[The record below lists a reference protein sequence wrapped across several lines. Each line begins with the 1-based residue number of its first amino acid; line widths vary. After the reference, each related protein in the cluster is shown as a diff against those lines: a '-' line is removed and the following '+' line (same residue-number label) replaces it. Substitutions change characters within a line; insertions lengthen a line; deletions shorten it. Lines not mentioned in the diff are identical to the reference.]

1 MMAPA
6 VHGQIARSSGRPFGS
21 ALAFVPVAGTL
32 LLAAVSSLAVQR
44 RSAAP
49 VAN

>member
-6 VHGQIARSSGRPFGS
+6 VHEQIARSSGRPFGS
-21 ALAFVPVAGTL
+21 ALAFVPMAGTL
-32 LLAAVSSLAVQR
+32 LTAVSSLAVQR